1 MARSLVQKEAFTLI
15 DRLGKLEF
23 YTGKKSKQ
31 FSCSDEKP
39 NKCMELSSMKISLRV
54 TSGTQNLVNS
64 MLKDKNSIL
73 SLLIAI

>member
-23 YTGKKSKQ
+23 YTSKKSKQ
-31 FSCSDEKP
+31 SADERPK
-39 NKCMELSSMKISLRV
+39 KCMELSSMKIRLRV
-54 TSGTQNLVNS
+54 TSGTQNLVTS